1 MNELRESLMLEF
13 PLSEYKTRLNK
24 LLHEMQKEEM
34 DAVILTNKENTRY
47 FTGYQLIVWGSGI
60 SKPACLIVT
69 KDGDVTM
76 VGGHS
81 NQETLKATTWVE
93 DLRKWDRLG
102 RNNNP
107 TNFPDAIY
115 EVIRKKGLSNGKIGM
130 ELGTGFRLHLNMM
143 DYHDLM
149 GRLEGAKIADVA
161 PSIWNIRMIKSPL
174 EIERVRKVCDI
185 NIRAFEKAMHGI
197 HPGMTELE
205 LFRNIGTAMFEF
217 GADDIF
223 PLGIRAG
230 VERYS
235 QGNCPPSNRP
245 IQKGEMILI
254 DGGPGCEGYYSDII
268 REAIIG
274 QPTDRQKELYE
285 FAVAACEKGLEAIK
299 PGVTCGEVCEIVDN
313 FVDEHGYGDYYDT
326 RGWIGHSLGMSIHEM
341 PNFEL
346 GSQLVLQ
353 PGMVF
358 AIEPCIYEEGV
369 GKFGIEENILV
380 TEDGFEL
387 LTPLNRNLL
396 IL

>member
-1 MNELRESLMLEF
+1 MRESIMSEF
-13 PLSEYKTRLNK
+13 PLSEYKNRLNK
-24 LLHEMQKEEM
+24 LLSKMKKEDI

-60 SKPACLIVT
+60 AKPACLIVT
-69 KDGDVTM
+69 KNGDVTM

-81 NQETLKATTWVE
+81 NRDTLKATTWVE
-93 DLRKWDRLG
+93 DLRVWDQLG

-107 TNFPDAIY
+107 TNFPEAIY
-115 EVIRKKGLSNGKIGM
+115 EVINKKGLDKGKIGL
-130 ELGTGFRLHLNMM
+130 ELGTGFRIHLNML
-143 DYHDLM
+143 DYQNLI
-149 GRLEGAKIADVA
+149 GRLEGASIVDIA
-161 PSIWNIRMIKSPL
+161 PSIWDIRMIKSAL
-174 EIERVRKVCDI
+174 EIKKVRKVCDI
-185 NIRAFEKAMHGI
+185 NIKAFEKAMNGI
-197 HPGMTELE
+197 YPGMTEVE
-205 LFRNIGTAMFEF
+205 LFRSISTSMFEF
-217 GADDIF
+217 GADEIF

-230 VERYS
+230 AERYS
-235 QGNCPPSNRP
+235 QGNCPPGNRP
-245 IQKGEMILI
+245 IQKGEIILI

-274 QPTDRQKELYE
+274 QPTERQKELYD
-285 FAVAACEKGLEAIK
+285 FSVAACEKGLEVIK
-299 PGVTCGEVCEIVDN
+299 PGITCGEVCQIVDS

-358 AIEPCIYEEGV
+358 AIEPSIYVEGV
-369 GKFGIEENILV
+369 GKFIVEENILI
-380 TEDGFEL
+380 TEDGYEL
-387 LTPLNRNLL
+387 LTPLSRDLL